1 MCHATANSGKYSV
14 LFLVHRVS
22 TIRGNEL
29 GIIVWVGMAFNG
41 AVWDT
46 IVSDVKKSLTTLP
59 EQIDLLSWQ
68 PVSLRGLDIAW
79 VGMHVPAIDTK
90 GRPWVWEVVTP
101 EQFCETTILHDDPM
115 VLSVAQDTVIID
127 VRHADHSGPIVRMQV
142 PVNQTPDLLE
152 LDANTLPGHPWQFS
166 LQTGW
171 TAHALGTA
179 AQVWI
184 DREVGCHAKLDTHE
198 PSLGSIDRYQLS
210 PSISIE
216 SAAFDRLL
224 TLAPDDAAAV
234 TSALGSIHEALET
247 FR

>member
-1 MCHATANSGKYSV
+1 
-14 LFLVHRVS
+14 
-22 TIRGNEL
+22 
-29 GIIVWVGMAFNG
+29 MAFKG
-41 AVWDT
+41 AAWNT
-46 IVSDVKKSLTTLP
+46 IISDVKKSLTTLP
-59 EQIDLLSWQ
+59 QEIDVLSWQ

-79 VGMHVPAIDTK
+79 VGMHVPVIDTK

-101 EQFCETTILHDDPM
+101 EQFSDTTILHDDPL

-127 VRHADHSGPIVRMQV
+127 VHHADHSAPIVRMQV
-142 PVNQTPDLLE
+142 PVTETPDLLE
-152 LDANTLPGHPWQFS
+152 LDANTLPGHPWKFT

-179 AQVWI
+179 AQKWI
-184 DREVGCHAKLDTHE
+184 DREVNCLAKLETHE
-198 PSLGSIDRYQLS
+198 PSPDSIDRYQLS

-224 TLAPDDAAAV
+224 TLTADDAAAV
-234 TSALGSIHEALET
+234 TSALGSIHEALEP